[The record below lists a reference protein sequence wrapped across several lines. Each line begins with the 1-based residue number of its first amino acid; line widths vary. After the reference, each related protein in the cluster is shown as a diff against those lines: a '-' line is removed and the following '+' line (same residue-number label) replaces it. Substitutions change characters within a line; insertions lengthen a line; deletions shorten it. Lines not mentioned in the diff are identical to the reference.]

1 MHSPPLPLQCMASI
15 LDPNKFLYALIYKFR
30 LEKWLGSPLSA
41 VGKRGE
47 PKDDQLRFLINETE
61 EFLFLL
67 IIIFCKLNQRLG
79 PKSPLQR

>member
-1 MHSPPLPLQCMASI
+1 MASI

-67 IIIFCKLNQRLG
+67 IIIFCKLNNYWWLG
-79 PKSPLQR
+79 PKFPLQR